1 MEIIWETV
9 DRLGRNVV
17 LTTDAWDH
25 IVDEHKDMVEFQ
37 DAVRI
42 AVERAEEVRADALR
56 PRRDVHYAESG
67 IGSLLIKVVV
77 RYHPDERAGWL
88 GEVVTAY
95 FTRKMKREERPK
107 WP

>member
-1 MEIIWETV
+1 VEIIWETV
-9 DRLGRNVV
+9 DRLGRSVI
-17 LTTDAWDH
+17 LTPAGWAH
-25 IVDEHKDMVEFQ
+25 IVAGHKDMADLQ

-42 AVERAEEVRADALR
+42 AVEDAIEVRADALR

-77 RYHPDERAGWL
+77 RYSPDETDGWL

-95 FTRKMKREERPK
+95 FTRHPKRAEKPK